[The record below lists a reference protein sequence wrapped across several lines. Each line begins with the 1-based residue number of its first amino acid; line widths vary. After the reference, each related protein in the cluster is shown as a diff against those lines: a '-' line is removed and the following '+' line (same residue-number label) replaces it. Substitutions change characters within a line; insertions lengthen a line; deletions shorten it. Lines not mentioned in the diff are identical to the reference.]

1 MMLVLRK
8 RKDETYLE
16 GSGKPVKDCIKPG
29 IEKLILIYL
38 SIGEI
43 IQHCLGESQQEC

>member
-29 IEKLILIYL
+29 IEKLILI
-38 SIGEI
+38 
-43 IQHCLGESQQEC
+43 